1 MTFIYALVDPET
13 DEIRYVGK
21 ADSVKE
27 RFASHMREAKQGK
40 HSYKCAWI
48 RQVIEKQQMPKLI
61 VLEEVS
67 QDEWKKAEIY
77 YIAEFKKLGHNLTN
91 IAKGGEGFESGY
103 VQDKLFKMKKYFG
116 KRYNEAKNAK
126 NYALMN
132 RIATTIVGLAQTR
145 PEIVPKRWMAIQLP

>member
-1 MTFIYALVDPET
+1 MTYIYALADPET

-27 RFASHMREAKQGK
+27 RYGAHIREAKSGK
-40 HSYKCAWI
+40 HSHKCAWI
-48 RQVIEKQQMPKLI
+48 RQVIGKQQKPKLI
-61 VLEEVS
+61 VLEEVN

-91 IAKGGEGFESGY
+91 LAKGGEGFETGY
-103 VQDKLFKMKKYFG
+103 VQDHLFKLKKYFG

>member
-1 MTFIYALVDPET
+1 MTFIYALADPST

-21 ADSVKE
+21 ADCVKE
-27 RFASHMREAKQGK
+27 RYMAHMREAKQGK
-40 HSYKCAWI
+40 HSHKCAWI
-48 RQVIEKQQMPKLI
+48 RKVLEQQQKPKLI
-61 VLEEVS
+61 VLEEIS
-67 QDEWKKAEIY
+67 QDDWKKAEIY

-103 VQDKLFKMKKYFG
+103 VQDNLFRLKKYFG
-116 KRYNEAKNAK
+116 KRYNEAKNTK

-132 RIATTIVGLAQTR
+132 RIALTIVGLAQTR